1 VDERTFSALQAIIS
15 TIPLEQDF
23 AQFLEAHPISMNYR
37 FLQPTTLSQYNATV
51 DYIKRYITQ
60 TYSSYDATLRPA
72 RKRGSELIPARTKFK
87 KAVRKIVYAL
97 RFKIPEKAR
106 VDGNR
111 PPGTNCE
118 FKYARRL
125 DYQDKC

>member
-15 TIPLEQDF
+15 TIPLEQNF

-37 FLQPTTLSQYNATV
+37 FLQSTTLSQYNTTV

-72 RKRGSELIPARTKFK
+72 RNARTKFK